1 MPPYISCRSGALF
14 LPTRPRP
21 APARIV
27 LRGCFTVAHKRAR
40 LLFYLAAPRIRFLAR
55 AGFYQ
60 SRLALASH
68 ERQSRSLSLV
78 ILRHLTLLTRLAT
91 LPLIFKMRLP
101 RAFARELVKGCNRLG
116 PTLATFVRNGA
127 WSRTRPARLKR
138 KISRRLIIYGF
149 YMLRL

>member
-40 LLFYLAAPRIRFLAR
+40 LLFYLAAPRIR
-55 AGFYQ
+55 YQ

-101 RAFARELVKGCNRLG
+101 RAFARALVKGCNRLG